1 MTAVAAKKTA
11 ARKTATPK
19 EAAPVAS
26 DVVVLETV
34 ATATQTASET
44 VPAVVVDPDVYVA
57 PTGLSDGFEGNGSV
71 TLVRKLSK
79 RALANLTE
87 LAREGN
93 TEQSRKYW
101 TARLAEYGVM
111 LTSVAVPATVEPV
124 SA

>member
-11 ARKTATPK
+11 ARKTATAK

-34 ATATQTASET
+34 ATATQTAPET

-111 LTSVAVPATVEPV
+111 LTSVAIPATVEPV